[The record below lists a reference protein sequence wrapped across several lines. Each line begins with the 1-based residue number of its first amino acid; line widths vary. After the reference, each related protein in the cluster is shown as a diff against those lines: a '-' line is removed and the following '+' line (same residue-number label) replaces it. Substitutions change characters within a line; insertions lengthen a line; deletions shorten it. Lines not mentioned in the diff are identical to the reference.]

1 MASGPGLAPRRLL
14 QNSGGF
20 INTTLANRIRM
31 RRQFAAGNT
40 VEIPEGAGL
49 SVEQQRVNTC
59 YQVVA
64 NDEIFDAREG
74 EVMVSSHEL
83 TGFPNSRRAAV
94 FSSLNGWK
102 SGNGAAAV
110 DPKQALH
117 DSDFNFVGLCQNGFV
132 SSNTALQEQGMT
144 CQTSGIKTIINN
156 SNETM

>member
-31 RRQFAAGNT
+31 RRQFAAGDT
-40 VEIPEGAGL
+40 VAIPQGAGL
-49 SVEQQRVNTC
+49 SVEKQRVNTC
-59 YQVVA
+59 YKVVA

-102 SGNGAAAV
+102 SDDTN
-110 DPKQALH
+110 PKVALH
-117 DSDFNFVGLCQNGFV
+117 NSDFNFVGLCQNGFV

>member
-31 RRQFAAGNT
+31 RRQFAAGDT
-40 VEIPEGAGL
+40 VEIPAPGTGL

-59 YQVVA
+59 YKVVA

-102 SGNGAAAV
+102 SESG
-110 DPKQALH
+110 DPKAALH
-117 DSDFNFVGLCQNGFV
+117 NSDFNFVGLCQNGFV